1 MTTKAEKKERRKKM
15 EDFFRLFWL
24 PLALSVIGS
33 TFLDMALAAFG
44 VPGSSARF
52 GHDLSGLKLG
62 YSTGMMFLLVYLWG
76 RPAFKY
82 ADSPDEKLRDQMR
95 GRIANIY
102 RDAFIMLAAVQ
113 AVSLAL
119 LTLGPGRLTWAELTA
134 VALSLLAQAA
144 LLVVY
149 IDSGLAK
156 QRGLMELLYSPEE
169 LVRAKG
175 GFTIPVYIKI
185 SMLVVA
191 FAIVPFVLVWIV
203 SYNQV
208 PWKILSGRLLMMLL
222 MSGIALLH
230 GVNNIYTGIQIP
242 LDGLIARMRR
252 VSSGDY
258 SRTRIFF
265 SDEVARLKGGFN
277 EMVDGLREREE
288 KLDVALRKTAVLE
301 SELAVARATADLAAQ
316 VAHDIRSP
324 LASLAAAARGLAMP
338 EEQRGLVEASVA
350 RMQGIADD
358 LLRRYRAPDAPL
370 PARGPCLLSA
380 AVAAV
385 MGEKR
390 LQYSGRKRL
399 RLSFVSGFDSEA
411 DIPAGEL
418 QRAVSNLVN
427 NSVEALADGGSVEVT
442 LRAAGA
448 KAVIEVRDDGPG
460 MPPELLG
467 KLGTKGF
474 TSGKAGGTG
483 LGLYHARTS
492 AEAWGGSLE
501 ITSRPGSGTVV
512 RLALPARPAA
522 ARRNPARAALLD
534 DDLLVHMNWRM
545 AARSAGVELLSFKKP
560 EELLAA
566 APGLAG
572 DTPLYIDSDL
582 GAGARG
588 EDVAAALKEM
598 GFSDITMATGHA
610 PGRFT
615 GLPWLKVI
623 GKEPPFNSGGR

>member
-1 MTTKAEKKERRKKM
+1 MTTKTEKKERRKKM

-33 TFLDMALAAFG
+33 SFLDMALAAFG

-62 YSTGMMFLLVYLWG
+62 YSTGLMFLLVYLWG

-82 ADSPDEKLRDQMR
+82 ADRPDEKLRDQMR
-95 GRIANIY
+95 GRIANMY

-119 LTLGPGRLTWAELTA
+119 LAIGPGRLTWAELTA

-175 GFTIPVYIKI
+175 GFTIPVYIKV

-191 FAIVPFVLVWIV
+191 FAIVPFVLVWTA

-258 SRTRIFF
+258 SKTRIFF
-265 SDEVARLKGGFN
+265 SDEVARLKAGFN

-288 KLDVALRKTAVLE
+288 KLDGALRKNAALE

-324 LASLAAAARGLAMP
+324 LASLAAAARGLEMP
-338 EEQRGLVEASVA
+338 DEQRVLVQTSVA

-358 LLRRYRAPDAPL
+358 LLRRYRAPDPAL
-370 PARGPCLLSA
+370 PARGPCLLA
-380 AVAAV
+380 AAIEAV

-390 LQYSGRKRL
+390 LQYSGRKGL
-399 RLSFVSGFDSEA
+399 SLSFVAGFDAEA
-411 DIPAGEL
+411 DIAAGEL
-418 QRAVSNLVN
+418 QRVVSNLVN
-427 NSVEALADGGSVEVT
+427 NSVEALAGGGSVEVA
-442 LRAAGA
+442 LRRAGE
-448 KAVIEVRDDGPG
+448 KAEIEVRDDGPG
-460 MPPELLG
+460 MPPELLE

-483 LGLYHARTS
+483 LGLYHARAA

-501 ITSRPGSGTVV
+501 ITSSPGTGTVV

-534 DDLLVHMNWRM
+534 DDLLVHMNWRL

-582 GAGARG
+582 GAGGRG
-588 EDVAAALKEM
+588 EDVAAALKEL

-610 PGRFT
+610 PGRFAA
-615 GLPWLKVI
+615 LPWLKVA
-623 GKEPPFNSGGR
+623 GKEPPFTPAGR